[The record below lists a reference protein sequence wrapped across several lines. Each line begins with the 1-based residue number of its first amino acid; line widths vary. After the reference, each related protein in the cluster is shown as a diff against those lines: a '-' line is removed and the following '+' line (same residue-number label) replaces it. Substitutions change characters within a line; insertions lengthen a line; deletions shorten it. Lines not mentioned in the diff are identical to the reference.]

1 MSCVQIVASDV
12 GATIV
17 GVDAGKLPEFLLEVV
32 WAAAKGQLQ
41 VDKFATAV
49 RAVGLGDIN
58 EQLEELLPELLW

>member
-1 MSCVQIVASDV
+1 MQIVASDV

-17 GVDAGKLPEFLLEVV
+17 GVDAANLPEFLLEVV

-41 VDKFATAV
+41 VAKFATAV
-49 RAVGLGDIN
+49 GAVGLGDIK